1 MTQAGLTTIASYA
14 YDDLSRRMSVT
25 RGNGVVT
32 NYTYDGASRLKT
44 LAHDLAGTVSDVTW
58 TYGYTPSS
66 QVITRQVSNR
76 SYLYAP
82 TAGTQTVTRNGL
94 NQPVTIDGVSASSD
108 ARGNL
113 TSDGV
118 KSFAYDSANRLTG
131 AGASTLRH
139 DPAAWRVG
147 S

>member
-1 MTQAGLTTIASYA
+1 VRILSAERPVLPRTGLSFAGL
-14 YDDLSRRMSVT
+14 
-25 RGNGVVT
+25 
-32 NYTYDGASRLKT
+32 
-44 LAHDLAGTVSDVTW
+44 
-58 TYGYTPSS
+58 
-66 QVITRQVSNR
+66 
-76 SYLYAP
+76 

-118 KSFAYDSANRLTG
+118 KSFVYDSANRLTG
-131 AGASTLRH
+131 TGSSTLSH
-139 DPAAWRVG
+139 DPVAWRAG